1 MPYPTKLLNR
11 NEEIALDLR
20 PHWWYFGRQI
30 LTGIP
35 LLILVILLLNLD
47 GGWFKTGASWVIVAL
62 VIAEPDGPGE
72 RAVPGGCPR
81 GDRGADDEHDHEEED
96 NPREGARKTTEHQP
110 QDHAADQSTSGT
122 FTAEVKCLVGL
133 GLGIA
138 TTLSCRP
145 ASHKLSGD

>member
-1 MPYPTKLLNR
+1 MLSFLLGQS
-11 NEEIALDLR
+11 AG
-20 PHWWYFGRQI
+20 GRQGPRRRQVGPPA
-30 LTGIP
+30 LQLMQGVTA
-35 LLILVILLLNLD
+35 LLPQPGSLMKPAVFVRAFPS
-47 GGWFKTGASWVIVAL
+47 GGLRG
-62 VIAEPDGPGE
+62 EP
-72 RAVPGGCPR
+72 
-81 GDRGADDEHDHEEED
+81 GADDEGDHEHEE